1 MEGSKDRSCDRKQ
14 EVVQSLCSQ
23 LLGGGHERHQIK
35 AIYSKQAAVFCII
48 DVGKFNLPHI
58 KLAEGVCVIDAD
70 GGIKSEDPLINF
82 WCCDPQ
88 KSR

>member
-1 MEGSKDRSCDRKQ
+1 MEGSKDRSCDRNQ
-14 EVVQSLCSQ
+14 EVTFRASAASFSGETC
-23 LLGGGHERHQIK
+23 QIK
-35 AIYSKQAAVFCII
+35 AIYSKQAAAFCII
-48 DVGKFNLPHI
+48 DLGKFNLPRI

-88 KSR
+88 KSH